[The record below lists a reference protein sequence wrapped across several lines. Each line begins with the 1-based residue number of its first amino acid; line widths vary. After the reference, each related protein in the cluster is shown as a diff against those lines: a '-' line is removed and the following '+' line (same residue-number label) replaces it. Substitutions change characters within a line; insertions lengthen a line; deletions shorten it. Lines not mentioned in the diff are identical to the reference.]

1 MKITYRNKPEDYQKY
16 LMETRTNSGEWK
28 RNTSIVRLFAGT
40 IAVALLIWAFAYY
53 HTDRKG
59 LAIIALIG
67 AQIALIITF
76 FWETMKRNY
85 LKKRLETMLGN
96 DNVKLGEITLTVDKG
111 RLTWNSEGKNGSKP
125 LKELTLKENDELFVI
140 EVEQNNLLIPKRA
153 FKSDEAREEF
163 RNSLKK

>member
-16 LMETRTNSGEWK
+16 LMETRINSGEWK

-53 HTDRKG
+53 HTDRKT
-59 LAIIALIG
+59 LAVLTLIG

-96 DNVKLGEITLTVDKG
+96 DQVKLGEITLTLDKG
-111 RLTWNSEGKNGSKP
+111 KLTWNSEGKNGTKP
-125 LKELTLKENDELFVI
+125 LKELTLKENDELFII
-140 EVEQNNLLIPKRA
+140 EVEQNNLLIPKRI
-153 FKSDEAREEF
+153 FKSEGALEEF
-163 RNSLKK
+163 RESFKK